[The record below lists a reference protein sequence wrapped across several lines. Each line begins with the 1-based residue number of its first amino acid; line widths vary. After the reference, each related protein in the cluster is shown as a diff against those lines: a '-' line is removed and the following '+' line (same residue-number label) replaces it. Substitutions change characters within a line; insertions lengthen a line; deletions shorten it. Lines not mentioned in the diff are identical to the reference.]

1 MLILYN
7 IMSMPVI
14 PNLQK
19 YPDSTITLGAS
30 LMDTSGLTDIMHM
43 HLTKLLTAIGFA
55 CQNLRSMSQMMK
67 ERQPWRPCMLDAG
80 EEVRR
85 IMLSSGGAG
94 CPRIHT
100 NSLSWPLLFTSL
112 YYSRPR
118 GNEPCPTSKHNGKV
132 LMINGPISGGRHI
145 SRPPSCRMAAGFGS
159 SQAPL
164 TFALAL
170 ACCAST

>member
-1 MLILYN
+1 MAAALKKCPALSFHSSSLRHSCRVTMLISYN

-19 YPDSTITLGAS
+19 YPGSTITLGAS

-43 HLTKLLTAIGFA
+43 HVTNLLTAIGFA

-67 ERQPWRPCMLDAG
+67 ERQPWRPCMSDAG

-85 IMLSSGGAG
+85 IMLSSGGAR

-118 GNEPCPTSKHNGKV
+118 PAVPFFNATDIVFFREQRGSLG
-132 LMINGPISGGRHI
+132 IR
-145 SRPPSCRMAAGFGS
+145 GF
-159 SQAPL
+159 
-164 TFALAL
+164 
-170 ACCAST
+170 